1 MQKLLASPLV
11 ADKIIGGSEAVHHL
25 ETSYYDTPS
34 FKLMHSGIAY
44 RVRKNGCTAA
54 LLTVCAKT
62 AINTKQPLKR
72 KKKLT
77 AGFPAATNIMLI
89 CLTASLFCRGLKKKA
104 LIRIWPDGKPVLQ
117 GFKEEGFDTDLEK
130 LIAGEPLVKLFTVDV
145 ERRLCLL
152 KISSAT
158 TVELAVDRGKIIS
171 GITGNECAVNETEL
185 EIKSGT
191 KEDLLAYAGQIAN
204 LVPVTPENCSKYER
218 GMKLCGINLTKPAK

>member
-1 MQKLLASPLV
+1 MPAEIEIKLNIGAEALQKLLASPLV

-44 RVRKNGCTAA
+44 RVRKNGDKYEATI
-54 LLTVCAKT
+54 KT
-62 AINTKQPLKR
+62 EKEAHG
-72 KKKLT
+72 
-77 AGFPAATNIMLI
+77 GFSSRNEYNVDL
-89 CLTASLFCRGLKKKA
+89 
-104 LIRIWPDGKPVLQ
+104 PDGKPVLQ
-117 GFKEEGFDTDLEK
+117 GL
-130 LIAGEPLVKLFTVDV
+130 KLFTVDV

-152 KISSAT
+152 KISAAT

-191 KEDLLAYAGQIAN
+191 KEDLLAYAGQIAK
-204 LVPVTPENCSKYER
+204 LVPVTPENRSKYER
-218 GMKLCGINLTKPAK
+218 GMKLCGINLTRPAK

>member
-1 MQKLLASPLV
+1 MPAEIEIKLNIGAEALQKLLASPLV

-44 RVRKNGCTAA
+44 RVRKNGTKYEA
-54 LLTVCAKT
+54 TVRKNGTKYEATIKT
-62 AINTKQPLKR
+62 EKEAHG
-72 KKKLT
+72 
-77 AGFPAATNIMLI
+77 GFSSRNEYNVDL
-89 CLTASLFCRGLKKKA
+89 
-104 LIRIWPDGKPVLQ
+104 PDGKPVLQ
-117 GFKEEGFDTDLEK
+117 GFKEEGFDTDLKK

-152 KISSAT
+152 KISAAT

-204 LVPVTPENCSKYER
+204 LVPVTSEDHSKYER
-218 GMKLCGINLTKPAK
+218 GMKLCGINLTRPEK

>member
-1 MQKLLASPLV
+1 MPAEIEIKLNIGAEALQKLLASPLV

-44 RVRKNGCTAA
+44 RVR
-54 LLTVCAKT
+54 KT

-104 LIRIWPDGKPVLQ
+104 LIRIWK
-117 GFKEEGFDTDLEK
+117 TYC
-130 LIAGEPLVKLFTVDV
+130 
-145 ERRLCLL
+145 R
-152 KISSAT
+152 
-158 TVELAVDRGKIIS
+158 
-171 GITGNECAVNETEL
+171 
-185 EIKSGT
+185 
-191 KEDLLAYAGQIAN
+191 
-204 LVPVTPENCSKYER
+204 
-218 GMKLCGINLTKPAK
+218 

>member
-1 MQKLLASPLV
+1 MPAEIEIKLNIGAEALQKLLASPLV

-44 RVRKNGCTAA
+44 RVRKNGTKYEA
-54 LLTVCAKT
+54 TIKT
-62 AINTKQPLKR
+62 EKEAHG
-72 KKKLT
+72 
-77 AGFPAATNIMLI
+77 GFSSRNEYNVDL
-89 CLTASLFCRGLKKKA
+89 
-104 LIRIWPDGKPVLQ
+104 PDGKPVLQ

-152 KISSAT
+152 
-158 TVELAVDRGKIIS
+158 IS

-204 LVPVTPENCSKYER
+204 LVPVTPENRSKYER

>member
-1 MQKLLASPLV
+1 MPAEIEIKLNIGAEALQKLLASPLV

-44 RVRKNGCTAA
+44 RVRKNGSKYEATI
-54 LLTVCAKT
+54 KT
-62 AINTKQPLKR
+62 EKESHG
-72 KKKLT
+72 
-77 AGFPAATNIMLI
+77 GFSSRNEYNVDL
-89 CLTASLFCRGLKKKA
+89 
-104 LIRIWPDGKPVLQ
+104 PDGKPVLQ

-130 LIAGEPLVKLFTVDV
+130 LIAGEQ
-145 ERRLCLL
+145 
-152 KISSAT
+152 
-158 TVELAVDRGKIIS
+158 LAVDRGKIIS

-204 LVPVTPENCSKYER
+204 LVPVTPENRSKYER
-218 GMKLCGINLTKPAK
+218 GMKLCGINLTKPVK

>member
-1 MQKLLASPLV
+1 MPAEIEIKLNIGAEALQKLLASPLV
-11 ADKIIGGSEAVHHL
+11 VDKIIGGSEAVHHL

-44 RVRKNGCTAA
+44 RVRKNGDD
-54 LLTVCAKT
+54 L
-62 AINTKQPLKR
+62 
-72 KKKLT
+72 
-77 AGFPAATNIMLI
+77 
-89 CLTASLFCRGLKKKA
+89 
-104 LIRIWPDGKPVLQ
+104 PDGKPVLQ

-152 KISSAT
+152 KISAAT

-204 LVPVTPENCSKYER
+204 LVPVTPEKRSKYER

>member
-1 MQKLLASPLV
+1 MSAEIEVKLIIEAEALQKLLASPLITE
-11 ADKIIGGSEAVHHL
+11 KIVPGSKAVQYL
-25 ETSYYDTPS
+25 ATSYYDTAAYS
-34 FKLMHSGIAY
+34 LMKNGIAY
-44 RVRKNGCTAA
+44 RVRQNGDKFEATI
-54 LLTVCAKT
+54 KT
-62 AINTKQPLKR
+62 EKEAHGAFSSRNEYNIDLPD
-72 KKKLT
+72 
-77 AGFPAATNIMLI
+77 AT
-89 CLTASLFCRGLKKKA
+89 
-104 LIRIWPDGKPVLQ
+104 PVLQ

-152 KISSAT
+152 KISAAT

-204 LVPVTPENCSKYER
+204 LVPVTPENRSKYER
-218 GMKLCGINLTKPAK
+218 GMKLCGINLTRPVK

>member
-1 MQKLLASPLV
+1 MPAEIEIKLNIGVEALQKLLASPLV

-34 FKLMHSGIAY
+34 FKLMYSGIAY
-44 RVRKNGCTAA
+44 RVRKNGSKYEATI
-54 LLTVCAKT
+54 KT
-62 AINTKQPLKR
+62 EKEAHG
-72 KKKLT
+72 
-77 AGFPAATNIMLI
+77 GFSSRNEYNVDL
-89 CLTASLFCRGLKKKA
+89 
-104 LIRIWPDGKPVLQ
+104 PDGKPVLQ

-145 ERRLCLL
+145 ERKLCLL
-152 KISSAT
+152 KISEAT
-158 TVELAVDRGKIIS
+158 TLELAVDCGKIIS

-204 LVPVTPENCSKYER
+204 LVPVTPENRSKYER
-218 GMKLCGINLTKPAK
+218 GMKLCGINLTRPAK

>member
-1 MQKLLASPLV
+1 MPAEIEIKLNIGAEALQKLLASPLV

-34 FKLMHSGIAY
+34 FKLMNSGIAY
-44 RVRKNGCTAA
+44 RVRKNGTKYEA
-54 LLTVCAKT
+54 TIKT
-62 AINTKQPLKR
+62 EKEAHG
-72 KKKLT
+72 
-77 AGFPAATNIMLI
+77 GFSSRNEYNVDL
-89 CLTASLFCRGLKKKA
+89 
-104 LIRIWPDGKPVLQ
+104 PDGKPVLQ
-117 GFKEEGFDTDLEK
+117 WFKEEGFDTDLEK

-145 ERRLCLL
+145 ERMLCLL
-152 KISSAT
+152 KISAAT

-204 LVPVTPENCSKYER
+204 LVPVTPENRSKYER
-218 GMKLCGINLTKPAK
+218 GMKLCGINLTKSAK